1 MTRFHW
7 FHGFQMFQR
16 RALASAGTLATLAVV
31 LSAAVSP
38 SAQSSQPPVR
48 ILNPTNPNP
57 MPGDARTTQFDFE
70 VKGASWRVF
79 AVDSL
84 PDGPI
89 AVVQVNEVRQH
100 NPPSLW
106 SVHVANRE
114 LQTVASF
121 TIIAAVVDL
130 TGEIKAIQ
138 ALPPIRN
145 LKPGQVQRRETRI
158 RVTVIAPTDRV
169 VFYVRD
175 VISETGNLRA
185 SEIEVA
191 ELIKSVATKLPVP

>member
-1 MTRFHW
+1 MMKSTV
-7 FHGFQMFQR
+7 
-16 RALASAGTLATLAVV
+16 LL
-31 LSAAVSP
+31 LSALLSGL
-38 SAQSSQPPVR
+38 SQSQPPVR

-57 MPGDARTTQFDFE
+57 VPGDARMTQFDFE

-89 AVVQVNEVRQH
+89 GVVQVSEVRQH
-100 NPPSLW
+100 NPPSTW
-106 SVHVANRE
+106 AVHVTNRE

-121 TIIAAVVDL
+121 TVMAAVVDI

-138 ALPPIRN
+138 ALPAIKN

-185 SEIEVA
+185 SEIDVA
-191 ELIKSVATKLPVP
+191 AMIKSVASQLPVP

>member
-1 MTRFHW
+1 MKSIVLF
-7 FHGFQMFQR
+7 
-16 RALASAGTLATLAVV
+16 LSAV
-31 LSAAVSP
+31 LSGLP
-38 SAQSSQPPVR
+38 QSQPPVR

-57 MPGDARTTQFDFE
+57 VPGDARMTQFDFDE

-84 PDGPI
+84 PGGPI

-100 NPPSLW
+100 NPPSTW
-106 SVHVANRE
+106 AVHVTNRE

-121 TIIAAVVDL
+121 TIIAAIVDAA
-130 TGEIKAIQ
+130 GEIKAIQ
-138 ALPPIRN
+138 ALPAIRN

-169 VFYVRD
+169 VFYVRE

-185 SEIEVA
+185 SEIDVA
-191 ELIKSVATKLPVP
+191 AMIKSAASKLPLP

>member
-1 MTRFHW
+1 MKSI
-7 FHGFQMFQR
+7 
-16 RALASAGTLATLAVV
+16 ALF
-31 LSAAVSP
+31 LSALLSGL
-38 SAQSSQPPVR
+38 SQSQPPIR

-57 MPGDARTTQFDFE
+57 VPGDARMTQFDFDE

-100 NPPSLW
+100 NPPSTW
-106 SVHVANRE
+106 AVHVTNRE

-121 TIIAAVVDL
+121 TIIAAVVDV

-138 ALPPIRN
+138 ALPAIRN

-185 SEIEVA
+185 SEIDVA
-191 ELIKSVATKLPVP
+191 AMIRSAAAKLPLP

>member
-1 MTRFHW
+1 
-7 FHGFQMFQR
+7 MFQR
-16 RALASAGTLATLAVV
+16 FQRSSSEKRFRFLQIAVIVFSAW
-31 LSAAVSP
+31 LSL

-57 MPGDARTTQFDFE
+57 VPGDARMTQFDFE
-70 VKGASWRVF
+70 VKGATWRVF

-84 PDGPI
+84 PEGPI
-89 AVVQVNEVRQH
+89 GVVQVNEVRQH
-100 NPPSLW
+100 NPPSTW
-106 SVHVANRE
+106 AVHVTNRE
-114 LQTVASF
+114 RRPVASF
-121 TIIAAVVDL
+121 TIIAAVVDIN
-130 TGEIKAIQ
+130 GEIKAIQ
-138 ALPPIRN
+138 ALPAIKN

-185 SEIEVA
+185 SEIDVA
-191 ELIKSVATKLPVP
+191 AMIKLAASQLPVP

>member
-1 MTRFHW
+1 MKSIVLF
-7 FHGFQMFQR
+7 
-16 RALASAGTLATLAVV
+16 LSAV
-31 LSAAVSP
+31 LSGLP
-38 SAQSSQPPVR
+38 QSQPPIR

-57 MPGDARTTQFDFE
+57 VPGDARMTQFDFDE

-79 AVDSL
+79 AVDTL

-89 AVVQVNEVRQH
+89 AVVQVGEVRQH
-100 NPPSLW
+100 NPPSTW
-106 SVHVANRE
+106 AVHVTNRE

-121 TIIAAVVDL
+121 TVIAAVVDI

-138 ALPPIRN
+138 ALPAIRN
-145 LKPGQVQRRETRI
+145 LKPAQVQRRETRI
-158 RVTVIAPTDRV
+158 QVTVIAPTDRV

-185 SEIEVA
+185 SESRRSRSSSGPSRQSCQCPDSRGVSNRSPYQIA
-191 ELIKSVATKLPVP
+191 ILA

>member
-1 MTRFHW
+1 MTSIV
-7 FHGFQMFQR
+7 
-16 RALASAGTLATLAVV
+16 LL
-31 LSAAVSP
+31 LSALLFES
-38 SAQSSQPPVR
+38 SQSQPPVP

-57 MPGDARTTQFDFE
+57 TPGDARTTQFDFE
-70 VKGASWRVF
+70 VKGASWRAF

-89 AVVQVNEVRQH
+89 AVVQVGEVRQH
-100 NPPSLW
+100 NPPSTW
-106 SVHVANRE
+106 AVHVTNRE
-114 LQTVASF
+114 LQPVASF
-121 TIIAAVVDL
+121 TVIAAVVDI

-138 ALPPIRN
+138 DLPAIRN

-185 SEIEVA
+185 SESDVA
-191 ELIKSVATKLPVP
+191 ELVRSVAAKLPVP